1 MVYTQDNE
9 DINQLL
15 FEFTE
20 LLDFTLSNEFI
31 NRWKDKYSTK
41 FIKLFQTRLIKCLS
55 DRRCLKLSTLYT
67 FLTIKCNYSREQ
79 VLNFLKSIDIEVY
92 SPLITGHVSEL

>member
-1 MVYTQDNE
+1 MVYTKDNE

-41 FIKLFQTRLIKCLS
+41 FIKLFQTRLMKCLN

-79 VLNFLKSIDIEVY
+79 VLNFLNSIDIEVY
-92 SPLITGHVSEL
+92 NPVITGRISDL

>member
-1 MVYTQDNE
+1 MLYPNYTE

-31 NRWKDKYSTK
+31 HKWKDKYSTK

-55 DRRCLKLSTLYT
+55 DRRCLKLSILYT
-67 FLTIKCNYSREQ
+67 FLTTKCNYSREQ
-79 VLNFLKSIDIEVY
+79 VLNFLTSIDIEAY
-92 SPLITGHVSEL
+92 SPVITGLLEDL

>member
-1 MVYTQDNE
+1 MVYTKDNE

-31 NRWKDKYSTK
+31 NRWKGKYSTK

-55 DRRCLKLSTLYT
+55 DRRCLKLSTLFT
-67 FLTIKCNYSREQ
+67 FLTVKCNYSRDQ
-79 VLNFLKSIDIEVY
+79 VLNFFQSIDVEVY
-92 SPLITGHVSEL
+92 NPVITGFIEDL

>member
-31 NRWKDKYSTK
+31 NKWKDKYSTK

-67 FLTIKCNYSREQ
+67 FLTVKCNYSRDQ
-79 VLNFLKSIDIEVY
+79 VLNFFHSVDIEVY
-92 SPLITGHVSEL
+92 SPIVVGFIEDL